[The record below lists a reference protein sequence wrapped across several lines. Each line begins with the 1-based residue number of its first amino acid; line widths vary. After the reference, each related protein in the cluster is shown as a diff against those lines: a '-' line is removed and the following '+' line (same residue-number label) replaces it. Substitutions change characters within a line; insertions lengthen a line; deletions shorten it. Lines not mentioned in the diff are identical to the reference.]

1 MISNTSSVLD
11 GRVKTFTLLLW
22 AFRISLSVVSVL
34 ERDSLTVSQ
43 VYINFGESGL
53 LQTVPSGILVFS
65 RYRKKVWDLGLSF
78 PAHTP
83 FFPLLPQRKQQLLKL
98 TEGLSPSVRHTN
110 TAGKNRP
117 PVFSRT
123 SVCNLGAKLSLT
135 SIDEHICT
143 GFKPQHIFLQ
153 SIAKTWPPPAQLTI
167 AAQTVALYLLNCRLP
182 ALDHSRA
189 LQQKS
194 PSWSIAGST
203 LHALALTVKF
213 KASCGIQILS

>member
-1 MISNTSSVLD
+1 MAESKPSHFSFELLGYLFLLFLFWKGTHSQWVRYILILVRVVCFKLSLQEYLFSVATEKRSEILD
-11 GRVKTFTLLLW
+11 SASPHTLLS
-22 AFRISLSVVSVL
+22 SLS
-34 ERDSLTVSQ
+34 
-43 VYINFGESGL
+43 Y
-53 LQTVPSGILVFS
+53 
-65 RYRKKVWDLGLSF
+65 
-78 PAHTP
+78 
-83 FFPLLPQRKQQLLKL
+83 PQRKQQLLKL

-167 AAQTVALYLLNCRLP
+167 AAQTVALYLLNCRPP